1 MTTTVRYRYTPVP
14 FTAVDIADDFWL
26 PRMQTNRTVTIP
38 YDFKKCEETGR
49 ITNFDK
55 AAGNMRG
62 DHEGIFYNDSDVY
75 KIIEGAAYSLSLH
88 PDPELDA
95 YLDDLIAKIAA
106 AQEPDGYLY
115 TPRTIAER
123 TGRTERLDPAREGL
137 TRWSNLRVNHE
148 LYNVGHLYEAAVAHF
163 HATGKR
169 TLLDV
174 ALKSADLID
183 QVFGPHGRHDVPGH
197 QEIEMGLVKLY
208 RVTGERRYLDLAK
221 FFLDERGHAHDRELY
236 KNHGNPGYMQDHL
249 PVVEQNE
256 AVGHA
261 VRAAY
266 MYSGMADVAALTGTA
281 AYIDAIDTIWRN
293 VVERKLYL
301 TGGIGARHQGEAFGD
316 DYELPNDSAYA
327 ETCAAI
333 ANAMWNHRM
342 FLLHGDAQY
351 MDVVERVIY
360 NGFLSGISLSG
371 DHFFYVN
378 PLAWDGKEAFNR
390 HLVGRQP
397 WFDCSCCP
405 SNVVRFLPSLPGYM
419 YATSQDGLY
428 VNLYIGGRATIDL
441 PQGSVT
447 LTQTTDYPWDGRI
460 VIDIAPDAPQTFA
473 LHLRIPGWVRNQV
486 VPSDL
491 YRYADDLD
499 PAADIRMT
507 LNGDAVAT
515 DIITD
520 TNKGYVVIER
530 TWQPG
535 DRLELDL
542 PMPVRRV
549 AGHPSVTTNQDR
561 LAIERGPIVY
571 CWEFADNR
579 GSQDDIHL
587 SDDIDFIPAYDPS
600 LLGGATKLTAQA
612 DGHSLTLIPYH
623 LWAHRGDGP
632 MAVWLRR

>member
-1 MTTTVRYRYTPVP
+1 MTTSARYLYTPVP
-14 FTAVDIADDFWL
+14 FTAVEIDDTFWL

-49 ITNFDK
+49 ISNFDK
-55 AAGNMRG
+55 AAGHLPG

-115 TPRTIAER
+115 TARTIAER
-123 TGRTERLDPAREGL
+123 TGRTERLDPEREGL

-148 LYNVGHLYEAAVAHF
+148 LYNVGHLYEAAVAHY

-174 ALKSADLID
+174 ALKNANLID
-183 QVFGPHGRHDVPGH
+183 QVFGPDARHDVPGH
-197 QEIEMGLVKLY
+197 QEIEIGLAKLY
-208 RVTGERRYLDLAK
+208 RVTGEQRYLDLAK
-221 FFLDERGHAHDRELY
+221 FFLDERGHAHGRDLY
-236 KNHGNPGYMQDHL
+236 MNHGNPGYMQDHL
-249 PVVEQNE
+249 PVVEQRE

-281 AYIDAIDTIWRN
+281 VYIDAIDTIWQN

-316 DYELPNDSAYA
+316 DYELPNDTAYA

-342 FLLHGDAQY
+342 FLLHGDAKY
-351 MDVVERVIY
+351 MDIVERVLY

-378 PLAWDGKEAFNR
+378 PLAWDGEYAFNR
-390 HLVGRQP
+390 RLVGRQP

-419 YATSQDGLY
+419 YATSEDALY
-428 VNLYIGGRATIDL
+428 INLFIGGRATVDL
-441 PQGSVT
+441 PSCPVT
-447 LTQTTDYPWDGRI
+447 VTQTTDYPWDGRI
-460 VIDIAPDAPQTFA
+460 VLDIEPAAPQTFA
-473 LHLRIPGWVRNQV
+473 LHLRIPGWARNET

-491 YRYADDLD
+491 YRYDDELD
-499 PAADIRMT
+499 PYADVRLR
-507 LNGDAVAT
+507 LNGEPLPIAT
-515 DIITD
+515 D
-520 TNKGYVVIER
+520 KGYVVVER

-535 DRLELDL
+535 DRIELDL
-542 PMPVRRV
+542 PLFVRRV
-549 AGHPSVTTNQDR
+549 VSHPQVEANQGR
-561 LAIERGPIVY
+561 VAIERGPVVY
-571 CWEFADNR
+571 CWEFADNS
-579 GSQDDIHL
+579 GKPDDVRVAGEVE
-587 SDDIDFIPAYDPS
+587 FTPVYDPEF
-600 LLGGATKLTAQA
+600 LGGATKLTAQV
-612 DGHSLTLIPYH
+612 DGHGLTLIPYH

>member
-1 MTTTVRYRYTPVP
+1 MTTSVRYRYTPVP
-14 FTAVDIADDFWL
+14 FTAVEIADQFWL
-26 PRMQTNRTVTIP
+26 PRLQTNRAVTIP

-55 AAGNMRG
+55 AAGTMPG

-106 AQEPDGYLY
+106 AQEEDGYLY

-123 TGRTERLDPAREGL
+123 TGRTEQLDPEREGL

-148 LYNVGHLYEAAVAHF
+148 LYNVGHLYEAAVAHY
-163 HATGKR
+163 HATSKR
-169 TLLDV
+169 SLLDV
-174 ALKSADLID
+174 AIKNADLID

-197 QEIEMGLVKLY
+197 QEIEIGLAKLY
-208 RVTGERRYLDLAK
+208 RVTGEQRYLSLAK
-221 FFLDERGHAHDRELY
+221 FFLDERGHAHDRALY
-236 KNHGNPGYMQDHL
+236 QNHANPGYMQDHL
-249 PVVEQNE
+249 PVIDQKE

-281 AYIDAIDTIWRN
+281 AYIDAIDTIWHN
-293 VVERKLYL
+293 VVEGKLYL

-316 DYELPNDSAYA
+316 DYELPNDTAYA

-342 FLLHGDAQY
+342 FLLHGDAKY

-378 PLAWDGKEAFNR
+378 PLAWDGKSAFNR

-419 YATSQDGLY
+419 YATSDQGLY
-428 VNLYIGGRATIDL
+428 VNLYIGGQAKVDL
-441 PQGSVT
+441 PQGDVT
-447 LTQTTDYPWDGRI
+447 VTQTTDYPWDGHI
-460 VIDIAPDAPQTFA
+460 IIDIAPDSPQTFA
-473 LHLRIPGWVRNQV
+473 LYLRIPGWAHNEV

-491 YRYADDLD
+491 YHYSDDLD
-499 PAADIRMT
+499 PSDSIRLSVNGEPVSFVTERGYAA
-507 LNGDAVAT
+507 
-515 DIITD
+515 
-520 TNKGYVVIER
+520 IER

-535 DRLELDL
+535 DRVDLDL
-542 PMPVRRV
+542 RLNVRRV
-549 AGHPSVTTNQDR
+549 ASHAAVESNAGRV
-561 LAIERGPIVY
+561 AIERGPIIY
-571 CWEFADNR
+571 CWEFADNQGEPDNVR
-579 GSQDDIHL
+579 IAKDIE
-587 SDDIDFIPAYDPS
+587 FTPAYDPS
-600 LLGGATKLTAQA
+600 FLGGATLLTTQV

-632 MAVWLRR
+632 MAVWLRG